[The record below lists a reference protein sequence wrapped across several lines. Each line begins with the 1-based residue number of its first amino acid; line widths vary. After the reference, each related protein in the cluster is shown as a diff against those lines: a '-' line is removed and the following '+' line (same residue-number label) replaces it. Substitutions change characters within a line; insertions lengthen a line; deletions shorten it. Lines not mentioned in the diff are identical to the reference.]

1 MVFSAIGYLAT
12 ASRMAWAFAREG
24 GLPGSGVLSRVD
36 ESTKL
41 PVYTICL
48 STVISL
54 LLALINIGS
63 STAFNALTSLVV
75 AGFYGT
81 FIISASVL
89 LHKRLTTPKGYIRYG
104 PFHLGRVGVPIIIT
118 SIIYSVFGV
127 FFSFWPSVPK
137 PTAVTM
143 NWSVVVFMGTLIL
156 SMVFWAVYGR
166 KHYKGQLV
174 EVESDSQ

>member
-24 GLPGSGVLSRVD
+24 GLPGSGLLSQVN

-41 PVYTICL
+41 PIYTICL

-75 AGFYGT
+75 ATFYST
-81 FIISASVL
+81 FVISASVL
-89 LHKRLTTPKGYIRYG
+89 LHKRLTTPTGYIHYG
-104 PFHLGRVGVPIIIT
+104 PFSLGRFGVPIIVI
-118 SIIYSVFGV
+118 SIIYSLFGV
-127 FFSFWPSVPK
+127 FFSFWPPTPE

-143 NWSVVVFMGTLIL
+143 NWSIVVFTGTLIL
-156 SMVFWAVYGR
+156 SMIFWAAYGR

-174 EVESDSQ
+174 EIRAES